1 MVSSVTGLKKIFVV
15 FISLALLF
23 FYIGSSLHIAKAAM
37 ADTTTSVFASPDPS
51 VYGESVTISAT
62 VEVVAPDIGTPTG
75 TVTFTG
81 AGLNDTV
88 PLDGSGTAY
97 VISTSLVTGTITATY
112 NGDGAMHTSTG
123 NTNITVNPAETFT
136 SVTAT
141 PDPSTYGQSV
151 LVSAQVE
158 AFPPGSGVPTGI
170 VNFSGPNGYSEMVV
184 LVNGEAGTMVSTL
197 ASGMIIASYSGD
209 ANFLP
214 SMNGAPVTVNPASTT
229 TTVDV
234 TPNTAVIGESVT
246 VTATVTPNAPATG
259 IPSGMIWFTGPG
271 GLNESAGLDIA
282 GQASFTSSNLAAGTI
297 TATYYGDGNYDAS
310 TGTANLTVNAAA
322 SQTVLNVSPNPS
334 VIGQTVIVSATVT
347 ASPPGSGTPTGTV
360 TFTGPNG
367 LNYTTALSMYGEAS
381 LLSDL
386 MLTGTV
392 TATYNGDVNY
402 TPSTDTA
409 AVTVNPAVT
418 ETTVTAAPDPSNAGS
433 PVTLTATVAALV
445 PGAGTPGGTVTFTGP
460 GVNETVNL
468 NSAGQASTVV
478 STLDTGTITATYNG
492 DVYYYGSTGTTNV
505 TVIPGVLAD
514 TTTTVTATPNPAFV
528 GDSVMLSAVVA
539 PVQGGNVPIPTG
551 TVTFTGPN
559 GFSQAAGVNIMGEAI
574 VFANTLVSG
583 TITATYEGDS
593 NYEGSVGTTPV
604 VIHLFPIFGAP
615 TTTTVIVSPDP
626 STSGELVSLTATVI
640 PLPPG
645 VGIPTGTVT
654 FTGPG
659 GFSQTV
665 TLSGTGE
672 AGTLL
677 PAFESGTITAT
688 YNGDPLYQGSVGTAP
703 ITVNPVAAQTVTTV
717 TAAPNPSYAGQLV
730 SITATVGIGNWIPD
744 SNLPPYPVNP
754 NLGMPTGTV
763 TFTGP
768 GGLNETVAL
777 NGVGQASL
785 STTTLETGTITA
797 VYNGDS
803 QYNGSTGTA
812 QVTVNTPETT
822 TTVTATP
829 DPSFA
834 GQSVTVTATVAANA
848 PIQIY
853 SQPNVSPTDWPINWP
868 VIIPNVGFP
877 TGTVTFTGPGGLN
890 ETVAL
895 NGLGQAS
902 LITAT
907 LQTGTITAT
916 YNGDSIFTSST
927 GTTPVTVHLTDTL
940 TTVTATPDPT
950 NAGETVTVTATVEK
964 DSPLH
969 IYGLPTDLPITNV
982 PVTIPNVGIPTGTV
996 TFTGPGGLNETVALD
1011 VLGQA
1016 SFTSTTLVSGTITAT
1031 YNGDVNYNG
1040 SAGTVNVTVNVPVQP
1055 EDSSSEEPAS
1065 PVNTGGGGGAPV
1077 VPAAP
1082 GVSVLVNGKAEEA
1095 GTLNTNNVNNQTV
1108 STLKIDQ
1115 VKLETKLA
1123 AEGQG
1128 AVVTV
1133 PVTVNSDVI
1142 VTTLNGQMIQQM
1154 ENKQAILEIKT
1165 GQASYTLPAQ
1175 QIHMASISE
1184 KIGKSVALQ
1193 DIIVQIQI
1201 AKASGEAVK
1210 AAEQAANQRNF
1221 SLVTAPVDFTITATY
1236 DASSVEVQKFDAFVE
1251 RTIAVPEGVD
1261 PGRITT
1267 GVVVD
1272 ADGTVRHIPTKVIL
1286 QDGKYYAVL
1295 NSMTNSA
1302 YSVVWHPLEF
1312 SDVEAHWAKVAVND
1326 MGSRMVIQG
1335 TGDNG
1340 FSPDRNIT
1348 RAEFAAIF
1356 VRGLG
1361 LKLEDGAAAFSDVA
1375 ASDWYGSAVQTAY
1388 SYGLISGFEDGTFRP
1403 DESIT
1408 REQAMVMVARA
1419 MQLTGLK
1426 DKLQVQADVLAA
1438 YLDAADASEW
1448 ANDGIAGSVQAGLI
1462 TGRDGNV
1469 LAPKASITRA
1479 EVATVIQRLL
1489 QKSGLI

>member
-1 MVSSVTGLKKIFVV
+1 MVSSVTGLKKIFVG

-37 ADTTTSVFASPDPS
+37 ADTTTYVTASADPS
-51 VYGESVTISAT
+51 VHGESVTISAI

-81 AGLNDTV
+81 AGLNETV
-88 PLDGSGTAY
+88 PLDGSGTA
-97 VISTSLVTGTITATY
+97 VVTTTSLATGTVVAVY
-112 NGDGAMHTSTG
+112 NGDGARHTSAG
-123 NTNITVNPAETFT
+123 NTNVTVLPAETFT

-141 PDPSTYGQSV
+141 PDPSAYGESV

-158 AFPPGSGVPTGI
+158 AFPPGSGQPTGI
-170 VNFSGPNGYSEMVV
+170 VTFSGPNGFNEMVV

-197 ASGMIIASYSGD
+197 TSGMITASYSGD
-209 ANFLP
+209 SNFLP
-214 SMNGAPVTVNPASTT
+214 SMNGTPVAVNPASTT

-322 SQTVLNVSPNPS
+322 SQTVLNVGPNPS

-367 LNYTTALSMYGEAS
+367 LNYTTALSMFGEAS

-386 MLTGTV
+386 MLSGTV

-402 TPSTDTA
+402 TPSTDSVP
-409 AVTVNPAVT
+409 VTVNPAIT
-418 ETTVTAAPDPSNAGS
+418 ETFVNATPDPSIAGT
-433 PVTLTATVAALV
+433 PVTLTATVTVLT
-445 PGAGTPGGTVTFTGP
+445 PGAGIPGGTVTFTGP

-468 NSAGQASTVV
+468 NPAGQASTVV
-478 STLDTGTITATYNG
+478 STLGTGTITATYNG
-492 DVYYYGSTGTTNV
+492 DVYYYGSTGTANV
-505 TVIPGVLAD
+505 TTLPGALAE
-514 TTTTVTATPNPAFV
+514 TVTSVSASPNPAV
-528 GDSVMLSAVVA
+528 PGQDVMLVA
-539 PVQGGNVPIPTG
+539 TVLPAQPGNTPIPTG

-559 GFSQAAGVNIMGEAI
+559 GYNQLAGVNINGEAYI
-574 VFANTLVSG
+574 FANTLVTG
-583 TITATYEGDS
+583 TITAIYNGDS
-593 NYEGSVGTTPV
+593 VYNGSTGTTTITV
-604 VIHLFPIFGAP
+604 DAP
-615 TTTTVIVSPDP
+615 ETTTTVTATPDP
-626 STSGELVSLTATVI
+626 SY
-640 PLPPG
+640 
-645 VGIPTGTVT
+645 TGQMV
-654 FTGPG
+654 
-659 GFSQTV
+659 
-665 TLSGTGE
+665 
-672 AGTLL
+672 
-677 PAFESGTITAT
+677 
-688 YNGDPLYQGSVGTAP
+688 
-703 ITVNPVAAQTVTTV
+703 TV
-717 TAAPNPSYAGQLV
+717 TAIV
-730 SITATVGIGNWIPD
+730 T
-744 SNLPPYPVNP
+744 PVNASNPIPPFPLVP
-754 NLGMPTGTV
+754 NMNVATGTV

-777 NGVGQASL
+777 NGLGQASFT
-785 STTTLETGTITA
+785 TTTLETGTITA

-803 QYNGSTGTA
+803 QYNGSTGTTS
-812 QVTVNTPETT
+812 VTVNTPETT
-822 TTVTATP
+822 TTLTATP

-834 GQSVTVTATVAANA
+834 GQSVTVTATVVADDL
-848 PIQIY
+848 IQIY
-853 SQPNVSPTDWPINWP
+853 SLPNNSPTDWPVNWP
-868 VIIPNVGFP
+868 IITPTVGIP

-902 LITAT
+902 FTTTT
-907 LQTGTITAT
+907 LETGTITAT
-916 YNGDSIFTSST
+916 YNGDNIFVSST
-927 GTTPVTVHLTDTL
+927 GTTPVTVNYADTV
-940 TTVTATPDPT
+940 TTVTATPDQT
-950 NAGETVTVTATVEK
+950 LAGEAVTVTATVEK

-969 IYGLPTDLPITNV
+969 IYGMPTDLPITNV
-982 PVTIPNVGIPTGTV
+982 PVIIPNVGIPTGTV

-1011 VLGQA
+1011 GLGQA
-1016 SFTSTTLVSGTITAT
+1016 SFTSTTLVTGTITAAYNGDKT
-1031 YNGDVNYNG
+1031 YNG
-1040 SAGTVNVTVNVPVQP
+1040 STGTVTVTVTV
-1055 EDSSSEEPAS
+1055 ESDETSSEGTAPS
-1065 PVNTGGGGGAPV
+1065 SGSGGGGGAPV

-1095 GTLNTNNVNNQTV
+1095 GTLNTSNVNNQTV
-1108 STLKIDQ
+1108 STLKIDHA
-1115 VKLETKLA
+1115 KLETKLA

-1142 VTTLNGQMIQQM
+1142 VTILSGQMIQQM

-1175 QIHMASISE
+1175 QIHMSSISE

-1193 DIIVQIQI
+1193 DITVQILI
-1201 AKASGEAVK
+1201 SKASADAVK
-1210 AAEQAANQRNF
+1210 AAEQAANQGNF

-1236 DASSVEVQKFDAFVE
+1236 DAASVEVQKFDAFVQ
-1251 RTIAVPEGVD
+1251 RTITVPEGVD
-1261 PGRITT
+1261 PSRITT

-1272 ADGTVRHIPTKVIL
+1272 ADGTVRHIPTKVIV

-1312 SDVEAHWAKVAVND
+1312 SDVEAHWAKAAVND

-1335 TGDNG
+1335 TGDNA

-1361 LKLEDGAAAFSDVA
+1361 LKLEGAATAFSDVT
-1375 ASDWYGSAVQTAY
+1375 ASDWYSSAVQTAY

-1408 REQAMVMVARA
+1408 REQAMVMVSRA

-1426 DKLQVQADVLAA
+1426 DKLHVQADVLAA

-1462 TGRDGNV
+1462 TGRDGNA
-1469 LAPKASITRA
+1469 LAPKESITRA

>member
-51 VYGESVTISAT
+51 VYGQSVTISAT
-62 VEVVAPDIGTPTG
+62 VEVVAPDTGTPTG

-141 PDPSTYGQSV
+141 PNPSAYGESV
-151 LVSAQVE
+151 LVSALVE
-158 AFPPGSGVPTGI
+158 AFPPGSGQPTGI
-170 VNFSGPNGYSEMVV
+170 VNFSGPNGFNEMVV

-197 ASGMIIASYSGD
+197 TSGMITASYSGD
-209 ANFLP
+209 PNFLP
-214 SMNGAPVTVNPASTT
+214 SMNGTPVTVNPASTT
-229 TTVDV
+229 TTVDL

-246 VTATVTPNAPATG
+246 VTATVTANAPATG
-259 IPSGMIWFTGPG
+259 VPEGMVSFTGPG
-271 GLNESAGLDIA
+271 GLNENVFLNPA

-297 TATYYGDGNYDAS
+297 TATYYGDVNYDVS

-322 SQTVLNVSPNPS
+322 SHTVVNVFPNPS
-334 VIGQTVIVSATVT
+334 VKGETVILSATVT

-367 LNYTTALSMYGEAS
+367 LNATVPVSMGGEAS
-381 LLSDL
+381 MMTDLLVSGL
-386 MLTGTV
+386 V
-392 TATYNGDVNY
+392 TAAYNGDVNY
-402 TPSTDTA
+402 TPSDDTV
-409 AVTVNPAVT
+409 AVTVQPAITV
-418 ETTVTAAPDPSNAGS
+418 TTVTATPDPSTAGA
-433 PVTLTATVAALV
+433 PVTLTAVVTSLN
-445 PGAGTPGGTVTFTGP
+445 PSAGIPDGTVTFTGP

-468 NSAGQASTVV
+468 NGAGQASIVT
-478 STLDTGTITATYNG
+478 STMGTGTLTAVYNG
-492 DVYYYGSTGTTNV
+492 GVYYHTSTGTTNV
-505 TVIPGVLAD
+505 TTLPGALAD
-514 TTTTVTATPNPAFV
+514 TVTSVIASPNPAAP
-528 GDSVMLSAVVA
+528 GQDVMLVA
-539 PVQGGNVPIPTG
+539 TVLPAQPGNNPIPTG

-559 GFSQAAGVNIMGEAI
+559 GYNQLAGVNVNGEAYI
-574 VFANTLVSG
+574 FANTLVSG
-583 TITATYEGDS
+583 TITATYNGDS
-593 NYEGSVGTTPV
+593 VYNGSTGTTTITV
-604 VIHLFPIFGAP
+604 NAP
-615 TTTTVIVSPDP
+615 ETTTTV
-626 STSGELVSLTATVI
+626 TAT
-640 PLPPG
+640 P
-645 VGIPTGTVT
+645 
-654 FTGPG
+654 
-659 GFSQTV
+659 
-665 TLSGTGE
+665 
-672 AGTLL
+672 
-677 PAFESGTITAT
+677 
-688 YNGDPLYQGSVGTAP
+688 D
-703 ITVNPVAAQTVTTV
+703 
-717 TAAPNPSYAGQLV
+717 PSYAGQLV
-730 SITATVGIGNWIPD
+730 TVTATVVL
-744 SNLPPYPVNP
+744 SNPLNNPINFPPFPLVP
-754 NLGMPTGTV
+754 SVGAPTGTV

-797 VYNGDS
+797 VYNGDNVYQS
-803 QYNGSTGTA
+803 STGTTT
-812 QVTVNTPETT
+812 VTVNTPETT

-829 DPSFA
+829 DPSFV
-834 GQSVTVTATVAANA
+834 GQAVTVTATVAANA
-848 PIQIY
+848 PIQVY
-853 SQPNVSPTDWPINWP
+853 SQPSNAPVNWPINWP
-868 VIIPNVGFP
+868 VIIPNVGIP
-877 TGTVTFTGPGGLN
+877 TGTVTFTGPGLN

-895 NGLGQAS
+895 NGSGQAS
-902 LITAT
+902 IVTTT
-907 LQTGTITAT
+907 LETGTITAT
-916 YNGDSIFTSST
+916 YNGDSIFVSST
-927 GTTPVTVHLTDTL
+927 GTTPVTVQLTDTL

-950 NAGETVTVTATVEK
+950 NAGEAVTVTATVAQ

-969 IYGLPTDLPITNV
+969 IYGMPTDLPVTNV
-982 PVTIPNVGIPTGTV
+982 PVIIPNVGIPAGTV
-996 TFTGPGGLNETVALD
+996 TFTGPGGLNETVEL

-1031 YNGDVNYNG
+1031 YNGDKTYNG
-1040 SAGTVNVTVNVPVQP
+1040 STGTVNVTVNVP
-1055 EDSSSEEPAS
+1055 EDSSSEEPAA
-1065 PVNTGGGGGAPV
+1065 PVVSGGGGGGPVAP
-1077 VPAAP
+1077 AP
-1082 GVSVLVNGKAEEA
+1082 SGVSVLVNGKAEEA

-1115 VKLETKLA
+1115 TKLEAKLA

-1261 PGRITT
+1261 PSRITT

-1272 ADGTVRHIPTKVIL
+1272 ADGTVRHIPTKVIV
-1286 QDGKYYAVL
+1286 QDGKFYAVL
-1295 NSMTNSA
+1295 NSMTNSS

-1312 SDVEAHWAKVAVND
+1312 SDVEAHWAKAAVND
-1326 MGSRMVIQG
+1326 MGSRMVIEG

-1340 FSPDRNIT
+1340 FSPDRSIT

-1361 LKLEDGAAAFSDVA
+1361 LKLEGGAAVFSDVA
-1375 ASDWYGSAVQTAY
+1375 ATDWYSSAVQTAH
-1388 SYGLISGFEDGTFRP
+1388 SYGLISGFEDGTFRAN
-1403 DESIT
+1403 ESIT
-1408 REQAMVMVARA
+1408 REQAMVMVSRA

-1479 EVATVIQRLL
+1479 EVAAVIQRLL

>member
-51 VYGESVTISAT
+51 VYGQSVTISAT
-62 VEVVAPDIGTPTG
+62 VEVVAPDTGTPTG

-88 PLDGSGTAY
+88 PWDGSGTAY
-97 VISTSLVTGTITATY
+97 VISTSLVTGTTTATY

-141 PDPSTYGQSV
+141 PNPSAYGESV
-151 LVSAQVE
+151 LVSALVE
-158 AFPPGSGVPTGI
+158 AFPPGSGQPTGI
-170 VNFSGPNGYSEMVV
+170 VNFSGPNGFNEMVV

-197 ASGMIIASYSGD
+197 TSGMITASYSGD
-209 ANFLP
+209 PNFLP
-214 SMNGAPVTVNPASTT
+214 SMNGTPVTVNPASTT
-229 TTVDV
+229 TTVDL

-246 VTATVTPNAPATG
+246 VTATVTANAPATG
-259 IPSGMIWFTGPG
+259 VPEGMVSFTGPG
-271 GLNESAGLDIA
+271 GLNENVFLNPA

-297 TATYYGDGNYDAS
+297 TATYYGDVNYDVS

-322 SQTVLNVSPNPS
+322 SHTVVNVFPNPS
-334 VIGQTVIVSATVT
+334 VKGETVILSATVT

-367 LNYTTALSMYGEAS
+367 LNATVPVSMGGEAS
-381 LLSDL
+381 MMTDLLVSGL
-386 MLTGTV
+386 V
-392 TATYNGDVNY
+392 TAAYNGDVNY
-402 TPSTDTA
+402 TPSDDTV
-409 AVTVNPAVT
+409 AVTVQPAITV
-418 ETTVTAAPDPSNAGS
+418 TTVTATPDPSTAGA
-433 PVTLTATVAALV
+433 PVTLTAVVTSLN
-445 PGAGTPGGTVTFTGP
+445 PSAGIPDGTVTFTGP

-468 NSAGQASTVV
+468 NGAGQASIVT
-478 STLDTGTITATYNG
+478 STMGTGTLTAVYNG
-492 DVYYYGSTGTTNV
+492 GVYYHTSTGTTNV
-505 TVIPGVLAD
+505 TTLPGALAD
-514 TTTTVTATPNPAFV
+514 TVTSVIASPNPAAP
-528 GDSVMLSAVVA
+528 GQDVMLVA
-539 PVQGGNVPIPTG
+539 TVLPAQPGNNPIPTG

-559 GFSQAAGVNIMGEAI
+559 GYNQLAGVNVNGEAYI
-574 VFANTLVSG
+574 FANTLVSG
-583 TITATYEGDS
+583 TITATYNGDS
-593 NYEGSVGTTPV
+593 VYNGSTGTTTITV
-604 VIHLFPIFGAP
+604 NAP
-615 TTTTVIVSPDP
+615 ETTTTV
-626 STSGELVSLTATVI
+626 TAT
-640 PLPPG
+640 P
-645 VGIPTGTVT
+645 
-654 FTGPG
+654 
-659 GFSQTV
+659 
-665 TLSGTGE
+665 
-672 AGTLL
+672 
-677 PAFESGTITAT
+677 
-688 YNGDPLYQGSVGTAP
+688 D
-703 ITVNPVAAQTVTTV
+703 
-717 TAAPNPSYAGQLV
+717 PSYAGQLV
-730 SITATVGIGNWIPD
+730 TVTATVVL
-744 SNLPPYPVNP
+744 SNPLNNPINFPPFPLVP
-754 NLGMPTGTV
+754 SVGAPTGTV

-797 VYNGDS
+797 VYNGDNVYQS
-803 QYNGSTGTA
+803 STGTTT
-812 QVTVNTPETT
+812 VTVNTPETT

-829 DPSFA
+829 DPSFV
-834 GQSVTVTATVAANA
+834 GQAVTVTATVAANA
-848 PIQIY
+848 PIQVY
-853 SQPNVSPTDWPINWP
+853 SQPSNAPVNWPINWP
-868 VIIPNVGFP
+868 VIIPNVGIP
-877 TGTVTFTGPGGLN
+877 TGTVTFTGPGLN

-895 NGLGQAS
+895 NGSGQAS
-902 LITAT
+902 IVTTT
-907 LQTGTITAT
+907 LETGTITAT
-916 YNGDSIFTSST
+916 YNGDSIFVSST
-927 GTTPVTVHLTDTL
+927 GTTPVTVQLTDTL

-950 NAGETVTVTATVEK
+950 NAGEAVTVTATVAQ

-969 IYGLPTDLPITNV
+969 IYGMPTDLPVTNV
-982 PVTIPNVGIPTGTV
+982 PVIIPNVGIPAGTV
-996 TFTGPGGLNETVALD
+996 TFTGPGGLNETVEL

-1031 YNGDVNYNG
+1031 YNGDKTYNG
-1040 SAGTVNVTVNVPVQP
+1040 STGTVNVTVNVP
-1055 EDSSSEEPAS
+1055 EDSSSEEPAA
-1065 PVNTGGGGGAPV
+1065 PVVSGGGGGGPVAP
-1077 VPAAP
+1077 AP
-1082 GVSVLVNGKAEEA
+1082 SGVSVLVNGKAEEA

-1115 VKLETKLA
+1115 TKLEAKLA

-1261 PGRITT
+1261 PSRITT

-1272 ADGTVRHIPTKVIL
+1272 ADGTVRHIPTKVIV
-1286 QDGKYYAVL
+1286 QDGKFYAVL
-1295 NSMTNSA
+1295 NSMTNSS

-1312 SDVEAHWAKVAVND
+1312 SDVEAHWAKAAVND
-1326 MGSRMVIQG
+1326 MGSRMVIEG

-1340 FSPDRNIT
+1340 FSPDRSIT

-1361 LKLEDGAAAFSDVA
+1361 LKLEGGAAVFSDVA
-1375 ASDWYGSAVQTAY
+1375 ATDWYSSAVQTAH
-1388 SYGLISGFEDGTFRP
+1388 SYGLISGFEDGTFRAN
-1403 DESIT
+1403 ESIT
-1408 REQAMVMVARA
+1408 REQAMVMVSRA

-1479 EVATVIQRLL
+1479 EVAAVIQRLL

>member
-37 ADTTTSVFASPDPS
+37 ADTTTSVFASSDPS

-62 VEVVAPDIGTPTG
+62 VEVVAPDIGIPTG

-97 VISTSLVTGTITATY
+97 VVSTSLVTGTITATY

-170 VNFSGPNGYSEMVV
+170 VTFSGPNGYSEMVV

-271 GLNESAGLDIA
+271 GLNESVSLDIA

-297 TATYYGDGNYDAS
+297 TAIYYGDGNYDAS

-347 ASPPGSGTPTGTV
+347 ASPPGSGIPTGTV

-386 MLTGTV
+386 MLPGTV

-402 TPSTDTA
+402 TPSTDIA
-409 AVTVNPAVT
+409 AVTVNPADT
-418 ETTVTAAPDPSNAGS
+418 ETTVIATPDPSNAGS
-433 PVTLTATVAALV
+433 PVTLTATVAALA

-468 NSAGQASTVV
+468 NPAGQASTVV

-559 GFSQAAGVNIMGEAI
+559 GFSQTAGVNIMGEAI

-583 TITATYEGDS
+583 TITATYEGNS

-615 TTTTVIVSPDP
+615 TTTTVTVSPDP

-645 VGIPTGTVT
+645 AGIPTGTVT

-665 TLSGTGE
+665 ALSVTGE

-688 YNGDPLYQGSVGTAP
+688 YNGDPLYQGSMGTAP
-703 ITVNPVAAQTVTTV
+703 ITVTPAAAQTVTTV

-730 SITATVGIGNWIPD
+730 SITATVGIGNWIPG
-744 SNLPPYPVNP
+744 SNLPPYPVSP

-768 GGLNETVAL
+768 GGLNETVTL

-785 STTTLETGTITA
+785 TTSTLETGTITA

-868 VIIPNVGFP
+868 VIIPNAGF
-877 TGTVTFTGPGGLN
+877 
-890 ETVAL
+890 
-895 NGLGQAS
+895 
-902 LITAT
+902 
-907 LQTGTITAT
+907 
-916 YNGDSIFTSST
+916 
-927 GTTPVTVHLTDTL
+927 
-940 TTVTATPDPT
+940 
-950 NAGETVTVTATVEK
+950 
-964 DSPLH
+964 
-969 IYGLPTDLPITNV
+969 
-982 PVTIPNVGIPTGTV
+982 PTGTV

-1016 SFTSTTLVSGTITAT
+1016 SFTSATLVSGTITAT
-1031 YNGDVNYNG
+1031 YNGDSIYNG
-1040 SAGTVNVTVNVPVQP
+1040 STGTVNVTVNVPVQP
-1055 EDSSSEEPAS
+1055 EDSSPEEPAS

-1115 VKLETKLA
+1115 AKLETKLA

-1175 QIHMASISE
+1175 QIRMSSISE

-1193 DIIVQIQI
+1193 DITVQIQI
-1201 AKASGEAVK
+1201 AKASADAVK
-1210 AAEQAANQRNF
+1210 AAEQAANQGSF

-1236 DASSVEVQKFDAFVE
+1236 EASSVEVQKFDAYVE

-1272 ADGTVRHIPTKVIL
+1272 ADGTVRHIPTKVIV

-1295 NSMTNSA
+1295 NSMTNSS

-1312 SDVEAHWAKVAVND
+1312 SDVEAHWAKAAVND
-1326 MGSRMVIQG
+1326 MGSRMVIEG

-1340 FSPDRNIT
+1340 FSPDRSIT

-1361 LKLEDGAAAFSDVA
+1361 LKLEGGAAVFSDVA
-1375 ASDWYGSAVQTAY
+1375 ATDWYSSAVQTAH
-1388 SYGLISGFEDGTFRP
+1388 SYGLISGFEDGTFRAN
-1403 DESIT
+1403 ESIT

-1479 EVATVIQRLL
+1479 EVAAVIQRLL